1 MDVICP
7 RHAPIYGARPGDLFL
22 LDLDSEAFTAGNE
35 LVVIHGPTHED
46 ASWLGTFQVVTKT
59 VFAAAELT
67 DMLSRMIFGEPREA
81 GIQKLYG
88 FLEANST
95 HTDVRCC
102 FVCARSVGR
111 EAAYWPWP
119 SRLRQTPK
127 LAYGPGAGA
136 PG

>member
-1 MDVICP
+1 MKFFP
-7 RHAPIYGARPGDLFL
+7 LWTSSAPA
-22 LDLDSEAFTAGNE
+22 
-35 LVVIHGPTHED
+35 HED
-46 ASWLGTFQVVTKT
+46 ASWLGTFQVVTKS

-95 HTDVRCC
+95 RTDVRCC

-111 EAAYWPWP
+111 EAAYWP

>member
-67 DMLSRMIFGEPREA
+67 DMLSRMIFASRIA
-81 GIQKLYG
+81 LAH
-88 FLEANST
+88 LAVSA
-95 HTDVRCC
+95 VLRR
-102 FVCARSVGR
+102 ARSAGVPGSVEKPR
-111 EAAYWPWP
+111 AANF
-119 SRLRQTPK
+119 S
-127 LAYGPGAGA
+127 
-136 PG
+136 